1 MDRKKELGNFG
12 EQAAALSYEKDG
24 YSVVQTNYRQR
35 FGEIDVIAQGRGCI
49 VFCEVKLRSEKSMVS
64 PAQAVDIYK
73 QRKIIMTAQAWLC
86 AHNTPLQ
93 PRFDVVQIIH
103 RSGEILSLE
112 RIENAFGV

>member
-12 EQAAALSYEKDG
+12 EKAAAENYRKDG
-24 YSVVQTNYRQR
+24 YSVVQMNYRQR
-35 FGEIDVIAQGRGCI
+35 FGEIDVIVQGHGCI

-73 QRKIIMTAQAWLC
+73 QRKIIMTAEAWLC

-93 PRFDVVQIIH
+93 PRFDVVEIVH
-103 RSGEILSLE
+103 RNGEIIRLD
-112 RIENAFGV
+112 RIENAFGI